1 MSIRR
6 LREDLLQARQAA
18 EAGDTAVT
26 VQRLDDALR
35 ELEPDSL
42 VTTAEAARLLGVRS
56 VNTVK
61 LWCKMGYLHGVQR
74 GGRTLISV
82 AEIERIHDSDRVRA
96 TRAADAMHDAIADF
110 GVEEGLTEEQLADL
124 AASRPGK
131 LPWKRTQSSV
141 TE

>member
-18 EAGDTAVT
+18 EAGDTAAT
-26 VQRLDDALR
+26 VRRLDDALR
-35 ELEPDSL
+35 EIEPTRL

-74 GGRTLISV
+74 GGRTLIPV
-82 AEIERIHDSDRVRA
+82 AEIERIRDSDHVRGM
-96 TRAADAMHDAIADF
+96 RASDRAHEASADLGSD
-110 GVEEGLTEEQLADL
+110 EGLSDEELEAL
-124 AASRPGK
+124 EAGRPG
-131 LPWKRTQSSV
+131 LPPWERA
-141 TE
+141 